1 MPNEFL
7 DRYGPTALVTG
18 ASSGIGVGY
27 AEELAA
33 RGFNLVLSARRGDR
47 LEALAARLKDQHGT
61 QTKIVL
67 ADLSDPEGP
76 AAILAATAGDDIG
89 LVVSNAGFNMKGTF
103 EKTSASRMAKML
115 TVNCHAPMQ
124 IAHGVIPRLKARRE
138 QGKGG
143 GLIVTA
149 SVEGLIGCPY
159 STAYSATKAL
169 VVSLCEGLWAELRGH
184 GIEVLAS
191 CPGATESEAMENS
204 DLPASIKQNV
214 QPARECAQLSLD
226 NIGNG
231 PRYIPNAH
239 YRALFEQLTAG
250 PRAETLIGME
260 QNMRSMAT

>member
-7 DRYGPTALVTG
+7 DRYGPVALVTG
-18 ASSGIGVGY
+18 ASSGIGQGY
-27 AEELAA
+27 TEELAA
-33 RGFNLVLSARRGDR
+33 RGFGLVLSARRADR
-47 LEALAARLKDQHGT
+47 LEALAARLKAQHGT
-61 QTKIVL
+61 ETRIVA

-76 AAILAATAGDDIG
+76 AAILAATQGDDIG

-103 EKTSASRMAKML
+103 EKTSASRMARML

-124 IAHGVIPRLKARRE
+124 IAHGMIPRLKARRAE
-138 QGKGG
+138 DKGG

-169 VVSLCEGLWAELRGH
+169 VISLCEGLWAELRDH

-191 CPGATESEAMENS
+191 CPGATDTEAMEAAN
-204 DLPASIKQNV
+204 LPASIKQNL

-226 NIGNG
+226 NIANG
-231 PRYIPNAH
+231 PRYVPNAH
-239 YRALFEQLTAG
+239 YRALFEQLIAG
-250 PRAETLIGME
+250 PRPETLIGME
-260 QNMRSMAT
+260 RNMRSMAS

>member
-1 MPNEFL
+1 MKLEEF
-7 DRYGPTALVTG
+7 RETYGPVALVTG
-18 ASSGIGVGY
+18 ASSGIGLAF

-33 RGFNLVLSARRGDR
+33 RGFDLVLTARRTDR
-47 LEALAARLKDQHGT
+47 LEALASRLHSARGVRARVLGADLTDPGAPARLLA
-61 QTKIVL
+61 QT
-67 ADLSDPEGP
+67 EG
-76 AAILAATAGDDIG
+76 IDIG
-89 LVVSNAGFNMKGTF
+89 LVISNAGFNIKGAF
-103 EKTSASRMAKML
+103 ESKEASAMAKML

-124 IAHGVIPRLKARRE
+124 LAHGFIPRLKAR
-138 QGKGG
+138 GKGG
-143 GLIVTA
+143 IVFTA